1 MKLFY
6 LNIFL
11 LVLCLNTTVN
21 AQCPAR
27 PKASLRVENNDVC
40 GDDPIRILNNSE
52 PNGNDVFYV
61 WDWGDRSKKDTVYDA
76 STPQHIYS
84 LRSCSQPV
92 GGEEFEVRLSAIN
105 KNAACLNHESSTKVY
120 VYKKPQPTID
130 APGEVCLGNSKVNF
144 KGNLCPSNVPNTTV
158 FWDFGDPNTTS
169 DTSSAPNPSYTYT
182 SAGSYKVTLTVK
194 TIICG
199 NPSVV
204 SKDVLVK
211 EPAVANADFTLANN
225 CAVTDVTL
233 NNTSIGD
240 VTNKWTIT
248 PSSGWVFANNTNSN
262 TRSPIIRFIQ
272 AGTYT
277 VSLSISNP
285 CGNKTWASQPIVI
298 KSKPTATL
306 DSINPICQEQNITP
320 KLLSLS
326 DGGSTITSYDWQFP
340 NATPATSDIQNPSNI
355 LYSNVGLYPITVAIT
370 NSCGTTNLQRWVR
383 VLEKATAAF
392 VSSGVPA
399 SKCGPFEVSYKNNST
414 GASSNQWSITP
425 VTGWRFAQNSTATS
439 KDVSIRFETAGQY
452 VVRLDVK
459 NPCGDKFLTENI
471 EVLTAPKITLDS
483 IAPTCPPADIAVN
496 IKVDNG
502 GTPLSIQRVESSGG
516 TPKVFE
522 TFENIKI
529 RFDSSGVYILK
540 ATAANVCQTVDVTRI
555 VRVSQPAQV
564 AVTASAPPPNNC
576 GDFTLNFKNNSIGAT
591 SQKWLVSRINGTGGF
606 TLTYPNALDAAVSFT
621 ENGEYRVTLEIG
633 NACGAPQTWTSDVI
647 KVFTKPVLKIAD
659 LVKRD
664 CRPVTLQPRLAIQN
678 GGGYPLSI
686 QWTFEQGTPLS
697 SSDISPSNVTFDSAG
712 RWLIK
717 AVADNL
723 CGITTDSFYIEVDA
737 RQSPNFTVPKDTFC
751 TADSPITLTPSPSNG
766 VLTIN
771 GTVAVGNIFNPNLY
785 KNEVKLKYTVGSGRC
800 ADSIQKTVWV
810 FGSSVSA
817 GADLAICDT
826 ASGAITLTGATPLG
840 GTWQG
845 LGVSPTG
852 IFKPMEAGLGTHELT
867 YIFQEAV
874 SKCIN
879 KATLKITV
887 NARPKAIID
896 SLDFGCK
903 DLNYVFKGDKSVGAT
918 TFQWSFGDNST
929 SDSPNP
935 THVYKRAGT
944 FDVQLIIGSTAACRD
959 TTKQKVVISEPS
971 IARFS
976 LSPTEGC
983 SDLSVSPKN
992 INPDANTQYIWRF
1005 GNGLTSTLTQPNSIN
1020 YTNENI
1026 TDTVYRITL
1035 QAQSKGCPNAGD
1047 TAYVKIFA
1055 KTKAVFLPRQ
1065 DSVCHNQL
1073 VDFSNTSKNV
1083 QSYFWDYG
1091 NGVNSKDSI
1100 ALPQRFGSDSLPR
1113 TYTIKLIV
1121 RGRCNAD
1128 TLTRLVYVKAARLKA
1143 FVNLSDSIQCA
1154 GTAVIFR
1161 NGSTT
1166 GTSVIYR
1173 FDDGTTATG
1182 DSVSHIFSQIGR
1194 RKITALVTN
1203 GCDVDSVNRYV
1214 NILETP
1220 SVFFTFEQDLC
1231 KKDKFIFQN
1240 KTKNSNTF
1248 TWQFGYQGATSNEVN
1263 PTHVFPIVGNYRI
1276 YLRAIH
1282 PVTGCLGQDSALIKA
1297 EPPFDLKGLR
1307 YTAPLC
1313 YGTEGSIVVP
1323 SDSILGG
1330 TLPFRFSL
1338 NDTLFKSTSGV
1349 FSNLQGQKY
1358 YTLYIKDFN
1367 GCLDSERVYLGG
1379 SLPFAVDAGDDFK
1392 INLGDSVRVQATT
1405 NRLGIMRYKW
1415 QNTEG
1420 VACDTCALTWLKP
1433 VRNSTFVVAAKDTS
1447 GCEARDQLIIE
1458 VNRTGRIFVPNVFS
1472 PNRDGVNDYVFPFTD
1487 LSVKKIISFK
1497 IFDRW
1502 GGLVFS
1508 KNDFMPNVETN
1519 GWDGTLKGQD
1529 ALPAVYTWV
1538 LEVAFWDDFVELKK
1552 GDVTL
1557 MR

>member
-1 MKLFY
+1 MKLIY
-6 LNIFL
+6 LNIL
-11 LVLCLNTTVN
+11 LLICLHTAVN

-61 WDWGDRSKKDTVYDA
+61 WDWGDRSKRDTVYDT
-76 STPQHIYS
+76 STPQHPYN
-84 LRSCSQPV
+84 LRSCTQPV
-92 GGEEFEVRLSAIN
+92 GGEEFEVRLFAVN
-105 KNAACLNHESSTKVY
+105 KNATCLNHESSTKVY

-130 APGEVCLGNSKVNF
+130 APNEVCLGNSRVNF
-144 KGNLCPSNVPNTTV
+144 KGNLCPSNVPNTTIL
-158 FWDFGDPNTTS
+158 WDFGDPNTTA

-182 SAGSYKVTLTVK
+182 SVGNFTVTLTVK

-204 SKDVLVK
+204 TKSVLVK
-211 EPAVANADFTLANN
+211 EPAIANADFALTNN
-225 CAVTDVTL
+225 CAVTDITF

-240 VTNKWTIT
+240 VTNKWTIS

-262 TRSPIIRFIQ
+262 TRNPIIRFVQ
-272 AGTYT
+272 AGTYM

-285 CGNKTWASQPIVI
+285 CGNKTWTSQPIVI
-298 KSKPTATL
+298 KSKPMATL
-306 DSINPICQEQNITP
+306 DSISPICETQSISP
-320 KLLSLS
+320 KLLNLN
-326 DGGSTITSYDWQFP
+326 DGGSNITNYDWQFQ
-340 NATPATSDIQNPSNI
+340 NATPATSDIQSPGNI
-355 LYSNVGLYPITVAIT
+355 IYNNVGLYPITIVIS
-370 NSCGTTNLQRWVR
+370 NSCGTTNIQRWVR

-392 VSSGVPA
+392 VSSGAPTN
-399 SKCGPFEVSYKNNST
+399 KCGPFEVSFKNNST
-414 GASSNQWSITP
+414 GASSNQWSIIP
-425 VTGWRFAQNSTATS
+425 ATGWRFGSNSTAIS
-439 KDVSIRFETAGQY
+439 KDVSIRFEQAGQY

-471 EVLTAPKITLDS
+471 EVITAPKITMDS
-483 IAPTCPPADIAVN
+483 IAPTCPPTDIAVN
-496 IKVDNG
+496 IKVDDG
-502 GTPLSIQRVESSGG
+502 GNPLSIQRVESSGG
-516 TPKVFE
+516 MPKRFE
-522 TFENIKI
+522 SFNNIKI
-529 RFDSSGVYILK
+529 RFDSAGIYQIK
-540 ATAANVCQTVDVTRI
+540 TTATNTCETVEAIRTVRI
-555 VRVSQPAQV
+555 TKPAQV
-564 AVTASAPPPNNC
+564 AVVASTTPPNNC
-576 GDFTLNFKNNSIGAT
+576 GAFTVNFKNNSVGAT
-591 SQKWLVSRINGTGGF
+591 SQKWSVSRLNGTGGF
-606 TLTYPNALDAAVSFT
+606 TLTNPNPLDADVIFA
-621 ENGEYRVTLEIG
+621 ENGEYKVTLEIG
-633 NACGAPQTWTSDVI
+633 NACGAPQTWTSDII

-664 CRPVTLQPRLAIQN
+664 CRPVTLQPRLAVQN

-686 QWTFEQGTPLS
+686 RWIFEQGMPNAST
-697 SSDISPSNVTFDSAG
+697 DINPANITFDTAG

-717 AVADNL
+717 AISENI
-723 CGITTDSFYIEVDA
+723 CGSTLDSVYIEVDA

-751 TADSPITLTPSPSNG
+751 TADSPIILTPSPTNG

-771 GTVAVGNIFNPNLY
+771 GSVAVGNVLNPNLY
-785 KNEVKLKYTVGSGRC
+785 KNAVKIKYTIGSGRC
-800 ADSIQKTVWV
+800 ADSIQKTVWI

-840 GTWQG
+840 GEWSG
-845 LGVSPTG
+845 RGVSNTG
-852 IFKPMEAGLGTHELT
+852 IFKPMEAGLGVHELT
-867 YIFQEAV
+867 YSYQETV

-879 KATLKITV
+879 IATRKITV
-887 NARPKAIID
+887 DARPKAVID

-903 DLNYVFKGDKSVGAT
+903 DLDYAFTGNKSVGAT
-918 TFQWSFGDNST
+918 TYQWSFGDSGT
-929 SDSPNP
+929 SDLPNP
-935 THVYKRAGT
+935 THTYKRSGI

-959 TTKQKVVISEPS
+959 TTKQKVIISEPS
-971 IARFS
+971 LARFS

-983 SDLSVSPKN
+983 SGLSVSPKN
-992 INPDANTQYIWRF
+992 INPDVNTQYLWHF
-1005 GNGLTSTLTQPNSIN
+1005 GNGLTSTLTQPNNVN
-1020 YTNENI
+1020 YSNNNI
-1026 TDTVYRITL
+1026 TDTVYSITL
-1035 QAQSKGCPNAGD
+1035 QAQTKGCPNAGD
-1047 TAYVKIFA
+1047 TAHVKIFA
-1055 KTKAVFLPRQ
+1055 KTKADFLPRQ

-1073 VDFSNTSKNV
+1073 VDFSNTSKKV

-1091 NGVNSKDSI
+1091 NGVNSRDSI

-1128 TLTRLVYVKAARLKA
+1128 TLSRLIYVKAARLKA

-1182 DSVSHIFSQIGR
+1182 DSINHTFLQIGK

-1220 SVFFTFEQDLC
+1220 SVSFTYEQDLC
-1231 KKDKFIFQN
+1231 KKNRFVFQN

-1263 PTHVFPIVGNYRI
+1263 PTHTFPLAGNYKI

-1282 PVTGCLGQDSALIKA
+1282 PATGCLSQDSAFIKA
-1297 EPPFDLKGLR
+1297 ETPFELKGLR

-1323 SDSILGG
+1323 SDSVLGG
-1330 TLPFRFSL
+1330 TPPFRYSL

-1367 GCLDSERVYLGG
+1367 SCLDSERVYLGG
-1379 SLPFAVDAGDDFK
+1379 LVPFAVDAGDDFK

-1405 NRLGIMRYKW
+1405 NRLGYMRYKW

-1433 VRNSTFVVAAKDTS
+1433 LRNTTFVVAAKDTL
-1447 GCEARDQLIIE
+1447 GCEARDQLVVE
-1458 VNRTGRIFVPNVFS
+1458 VNRTGHIFVPNVFS

-1508 KNDFMPNVETN
+1508 KDDFAPNVETN
-1519 GWDGTLKGQD
+1519 GWDGMIKGQE
-1529 ALPAVYTWV
+1529 ALPSVYTWV
-1538 LEVAFWDDFVELKK
+1538 LEVSFWDDFIELKK